1 MGCLNACHGTILL
14 DARPVRA
21 DDSDQRLT
29 RNCGQCTR
37 RLNLVSAR
45 GNSYHAP
52 ECGHRSDCDAVKR
65 CALGGFYCGVG
76 RTGGQLSDEPTEVR
90 RTNEFPSVLLTHQ
103 SLSRRKADGNKSFGR
118 SGTCRRPTGREDG
131 HLSGSDEREREGTT
145 LSISK
150 LERVGTSCRAFIL
163 QGVR

>member
-1 MGCLNACHGTILL
+1 MLCRSSWLNLLRKNCWCLWWLELILVVCSVL
-14 DARPVRA
+14 GVLPWPRFHRKEFTVTVTLARPIVE
-21 DDSDQRLT
+21 DDS
-29 RNCGQCTR
+29 
-37 RLNLVSAR
+37 
-45 GNSYHAP
+45 
-52 ECGHRSDCDAVKR
+52 VKR

-76 RTGGQLSDEPTEVR
+76 RTGGQLSGEPTEVR

-118 SGTCRRPTGREDG
+118 SGTCRRPTGRDG
-131 HLSGSDEREREGTT
+131 RTLVGSDESEREGTT